1 MSAFSI
7 VPIDCVQYGLQE
19 IRGLLYLGSSP
30 VDKGSFILADDM
42 DGDDR
47 RDQGSKDDCRG
58 MRLKRKKSHTDS
70 NSRPTFAT
78 TTIAVE
84 SPGKAGI

>member
-1 MSAFSI
+1 MAYSSWEDLLSTKAAS
-7 VPIDCVQYGLQE
+7 LQT
-19 IRGLLYLGSSP
+19 LFL
-30 VDKGSFILADDM
+30 

-47 RDQGSKDDCRG
+47 RDQGSKDDCRE

-70 NSRPTFAT
+70 NRRPTFAT

-84 SPGKAGI
+84 SSGKAGI